1 MHQHEESV
9 CRAFNRAAAT
19 YNQFA
24 SMQTAAGLA
33 LIQHISSSKNHFTN
47 ILDAGCG
54 TGTVTSML
62 ANSLPHDSLHAID
75 ISSALLD
82 QAKKLSTDIQW
93 QLQDF
98 NDIQT
103 QHDLIFS
110 NMALHWSQSMTHT
123 FNVFHRA
130 LVDGGMLAF
139 TIPLSGTF
147 AELPNELSIHD
158 FSTPEKISALMQ
170 ESGFRVTHTSCVT
183 YREYFDNTL
192 SALRSIKSTG
202 TCHVNRRRHSSLRG
216 KDFLRS
222 LSFMQL
228 TYVTGFFIGVKIHE

>member
-1 MHQHEESV
+1 MHQHEQSV
-9 CRAFNRAAAT
+9 SRAFNRAAAT

-33 LIQHISSSKNHFTN
+33 LIQQLNTRESNFTN

-62 ANSLPHDSLHAID
+62 ANSFPHANIQAID
-75 ISSALLD
+75 ISSALLE
-82 QAKKLSTDIQW
+82 QATKLSANIKW

-98 NDIQT
+98 NDVHT
-103 QHDLIFS
+103 KHDLIFS
-110 NMALHWSQSMTHT
+110 NMALHWSRSLTHT
-123 FNVFHRA
+123 FDIFHQA
-130 LVDGGMLAF
+130 LVENGVIAF
-139 TIPLSGTF
+139 TLPLNGTF
-147 AELPNELSIHD
+147 SELPATLS
-158 FSTPEKISALMQ
+158 MQ
-170 ESGFRVTHTSCVT
+170 EFFTHEQIISFMQNSGFQVIYTNCVT
-183 YREYFDNTL
+183 YREYFDDTL

-202 TCHVNRRRHSSLRG
+202 TCHVNKRRHTALRG

-228 TYVTGFFIGVKIHE
+228 TYVTGFFIGVKNHE